1 MAISSLLDFFAPRQ
15 GLVAPAPQTP
25 AAAAVAQPGVDESIP
40 PTLTAKDLLREIVE
54 DAVAACGHR
63 ACGPARI
70 QPRDDV
76 HMVAMID
83 LQGDA
88 PDEEQLR
95 RLDNMITLNAQA
107 LLGLSVTL
115 YWRASG
121 VGALN
126 NRVDRAIQQELAR
139 LRKQPQAVAQ

>member
-1 MAISSLLDFFAPRQ
+1 MPLSSLLGFFAPRQ
-15 GLVAPAPQTP
+15 GLVAQAPQAP
-25 AAAAVAQPGVDESIP
+25 ALAAVAQPGVNESIP
-40 PTLTAKDLLREIVE
+40 PTLTAKELLREIVE

-70 QPRDDV
+70 QPRDEV
-76 HMVAMID
+76 HMVAMVD

-115 YWRASG
+115 YWRATNAG
-121 VGALN
+121 TLN
-126 NRVDRAIQQELAR
+126 SQVDRAIHRELAR
-139 LRKQPQAVAQ
+139 LRKSTPAEAL